1 MLDSKFFITLV
12 GLVFAL
18 FAICNTNT
26 SKSVSENFWM
36 NPSTGVRTFKE
47 LKINGQPP
55 IAIPNNY
62 KNMFVQYP
70 NFQGKLS
77 PRAAPVDYGANIRY
91 NMPSYKNLAVP
102 HDPLAFGDM
111 AKENYQ
117 HSNSNSN
124 EKVGCGKGSVINGGK
139 NSTMNNMSSYSDYS
153 SAMDAVYSSDNTTHI
168 NGDSLVAVGDMTTIN
183 SLGLLDQPV
192 IYDRIVFSTNKGRNS
207 GQGCPIRG
215 DNAIAPCGGNWFSVH
230 PVPSRDLRQGA
241 MNVLAGNG
249 ETTQAMNKLLYESS
263 GNTLTTIGGVDMT
276 HEYMTSIG
284 AVGGEVNVTRFP

>member
-12 GLVFAL
+12 GLVFAV

-47 LKINGQPP
+47 LKNNGQPLV
-55 IAIPNNY
+55 AIPSNY
-62 KNMFVQYP
+62 KNMYLQYP
-70 NFQGKLS
+70 NFQGILS

-117 HSNSNSN
+117 HSN
-124 EKVGCGKGSVINGGK
+124 EKVGCGKGSVI
-139 NSTMNNMSSYSDYS
+139 NMSSYSDYS

-168 NGDSLVAVGDMTTIN
+168 NSDSLLAVGDMTTIN

-192 IYDRIVFSTNKGRNS
+192 IYDRYVFSTNKSRN
-207 GQGCPIRG
+207 QGHGDPIRG
-215 DNAIAPCGGNWFSVH
+215 DLAIPSCGGNWFSVH

-241 MNVLAGNG
+241 MNVIAGNG
-249 ETTQAMNKLLYESS
+249 ETTHAMNKLLYESS
-263 GNTLTTIGGVDMT
+263 GNTLTTIGGIDMT

-284 AVGGEVNVTRFP
+284 AVGGEVNVTKFP